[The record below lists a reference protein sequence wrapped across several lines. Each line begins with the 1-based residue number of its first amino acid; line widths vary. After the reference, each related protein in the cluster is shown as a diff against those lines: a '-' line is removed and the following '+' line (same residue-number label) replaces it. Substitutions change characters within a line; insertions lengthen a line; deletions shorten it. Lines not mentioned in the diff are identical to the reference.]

1 MKENMN
7 GITEDSRYST
17 TGIKA
22 ADGVKKEKRF
32 TFFGGPMAV
41 VNALLASV
49 CCVAP
54 LVLVMLGVNGA
65 WVGNLKALQPYKPIF
80 ILFTIGFL
88 VAGFY
93 SAYRKPK
100 ESCEPGSPCAVPQ
113 TRKGQKVIL
122 WIATVV
128 VAVLL
133 ALPYL
138 IAWLAQ

>member
-17 TGIKA
+17 TEIKA
-22 ADGVKKEKRF
+22 ADGIKKGKRF
-32 TFFGGPMAV
+32 TSFGPMAV
-41 VNALLASV
+41 ITSLLASV

-54 LVLVMLGVNGA
+54 LVLVMLGVSGA
-65 WVGNLKALQPYKPIF
+65 WVGNLRALEPYKPIF

-88 VAGFY
+88 AAGFY

-100 ESCEPGSPCAVPQ
+100 ESCEPGSLCAVPQ
-113 TRKGQKVIL
+113 TRKMQKVML
-122 WIATVV
+122 WIATVI

-138 IAWLAQ
+138 IAWWAQ

>member
-7 GITEDSRYST
+7 EITGDSCYST
-17 TGIKA
+17 IEIKA

-32 TFFGGPMAV
+32 TSFGPMAV
-41 VNALLASV
+41 VTALLASV
-49 CCVAP
+49 CCVVP
-54 LVLVMLGVNGA
+54 FVLVMLGVSGA
-65 WVGNLKALQPYKPIF
+65 WIGNLRAFEPYKPIF

-88 VAGFY
+88 IAGFY
-93 SAYRKPK
+93 STYRKPK
-100 ESCEPGSPCAVPQ
+100 ESCEPGSLCAVPQ
-113 TRKGQKVIL
+113 TRKVQKIML

-138 IAWLAQ
+138 IAWLA